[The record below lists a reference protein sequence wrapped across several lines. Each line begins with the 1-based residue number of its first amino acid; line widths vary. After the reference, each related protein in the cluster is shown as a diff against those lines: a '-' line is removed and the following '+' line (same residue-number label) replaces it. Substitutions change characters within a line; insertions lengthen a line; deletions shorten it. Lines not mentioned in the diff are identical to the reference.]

1 MPYFVVLVNWTE
13 QGVRTVKESPAR
25 AEAFRKAVAAAGGK
39 VLSFLHTMG
48 IYDLVVALELPSDE
62 VANRLALQT
71 ARMGNV
77 RTTTLKGW
85 DAAEFARLVESV

>member
-1 MPYFVVLVNWTE
+1 MPYYVVLANWTE
-13 QGVRTVKESPAR
+13 QGVRMLKDSPAR
-25 AEAFRKAVAAAGGK
+25 SEAFRKAVSDAGGK

-48 IYDLVVALELPSDE
+48 IYDIVVAVELPSDE

-71 ARMGNV
+71 AKLGNV

-85 DAAEFARLVESV
+85 DAAEFTKLVVSL